1 MTPTARDG
9 RVPRIPGGRPWHR
22 YRGSRQYCSVWRKS
36 AEPSSGRYRLA
47 WPGQPG
53 HADRHYRSGQLGKGS
68 WKDQRVPDVERE
80 RVDLL
85 LASPLGREWL
95 WEFLGILDTEL
106 RDRLGLGDPQG
117 VGRSY
122 GPGSEPPPKPKRNYD
137 DWPNLDDSTVMQV
150 FEDIVR
156 TTTWRTTITELDSPE
171 ALMGLARITYSF
183 GFSPGGESLWGLTHR
198 SREALRPIAELLVT
212 SPALDRW
219 WDPMVRGDQRLL
231 LWDNE
236 SHEALEEWVHTSMGQ
251 ERAENDE
258 ARQRRRP
265 RERPG
270 VRIGAEWWSAPNFA
284 QNTWTTGAFGEIP
297 TIALGLFIDTYT
309 PFEESEATVWSLE
322 VPPDARIYE
331 VQQPEDWRLLVE
343 RNPWDVTG
351 THDGEWRYWGD
362 VDGPWFLPDWEKVM
376 EDYDGVH
383 VSVGGYLSSCGL
395 ALPVPDGYTMLSGW
409 IPDSTVWLRDVGMS
423 RRLIGTWS
431 GNPHGVQQDWD
442 SVMAGWKS
450 A

>member
-1 MTPTARDG
+1 
-9 RVPRIPGGRPWHR
+9 
-22 YRGSRQYCSVWRKS
+22 
-36 AEPSSGRYRLA
+36 
-47 WPGQPG
+47 
-53 HADRHYRSGQLGKGS
+53 
-68 WKDQRVPDVERE
+68 VPDVERE